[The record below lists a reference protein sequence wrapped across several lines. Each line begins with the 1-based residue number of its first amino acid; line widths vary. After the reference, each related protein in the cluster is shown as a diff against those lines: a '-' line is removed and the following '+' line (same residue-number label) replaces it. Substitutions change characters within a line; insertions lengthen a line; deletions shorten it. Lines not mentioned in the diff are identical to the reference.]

1 MNQNHVLDSSFSA
14 QLLPVGLNVVIED
27 ESDYVFVCGD
37 DDIDIDLLVN
47 KEADHDDDDDDVD
60 DDIDWDEGSYDHCD
74 LSPSLSCA
82 TSVATNVTLKDLN
95 LDTGAAATTKTTT
108 GDANIMATTMVMD
121 DPMDVDEDVNGD
133 CGNWNSMLGRT
144 STSAS
149 VIIAHAQHYF
159 AANPKGGRRLSNKK
173 LRKKMKNM
181 KKAAAARA
189 LAEQKAAATSATTTV
204 AVVSSMSSSS
214 SSEDETKM
222 KKPRAVSID
231 CT

>member
-27 ESDYVFVCGD
+27 ESDYVFVGGD
-37 DDIDIDLLVN
+37 DDIDIDVLVN
-47 KEADHDDDDDDVD
+47 EEVDHDDDDVD
-60 DDIDWDEGSYDHCD
+60 DDIDWDERSYDHCD

-95 LDTGAAATTKTTT
+95 LDTGAAATTTTTT
-108 GDANIMATTMVMD
+108 GDANIMTTTMVMD

-144 STSAS
+144 STS
-149 VIIAHAQHYF
+149 VIIADAEHYF
-159 AANPKGGRRLSNKK
+159 AANPKSGRRLSNKK
-173 LRKKMKNM
+173 LRMKMKKL

-189 LAEQKAAATSATTTV
+189 LAEQKAAAKSATTAV

-222 KKPRAVSID
+222 MQQKKPRAVSID